1 VSAPTVYEVVEAT
14 MKSLAELD
22 MFVLGEPTIMEGYG
36 EAWNVAGYEIK
47 TRDLV
52 AAVERKLP

>member
-1 VSAPTVYEVVEAT
+1 

-22 MFVLGEPTIMEGYG
+22 MFVLGEPTVMEGYG
-36 EAWNVAGYEIK
+36 EAWNVAGYAVK